1 MTNLTQG
8 QNEKVE
14 KEFAKKNKPKGDG
27 ADISQKG
34 SSGVDI
40 MSALTE
46 PVNAVGNALYQKSG
60 VAGFG
65 ASDTTK
71 QVRDSIS
78 DAAIKSGNPYAMAIG
93 LATKAVD
100 GITDATGLRAAD
112 YTDEQIEDLGLGS
125 DVKAANWVQHVF
137 SSLPGSAGFGNIAT
151 KKLTNAEVSQDTE
164 NVRNAFSG
172 SLKQMDAAAAVGG
185 TGMAWFLRGAQ
196 NKMQAKIDEANERN
210 KLLTNISRTNTLAK
224 ENTYSQ
230 ELNAQNQNRYS
241 GNSGTMAL
249 GRHGMELPDKHMIAV
264 ILEARSNMPKKGVE
278 KVSDESEKLPGI
290 DTNVIPEGALHAHKN
305 HLEEANPD
313 MDKVTEKGIPV
324 IATDSQGVDYQQ
336 LAEIESAEIIFRK
349 KLTDKIEEL
358 MKDGSE
364 KAMIRAGKLLA
375 REIMCNTDDNTGE
388 FLDGDD

>member
-1 MTNLTQG
+1 
-8 QNEKVE
+8 
-14 KEFAKKNKPKGDG
+14 
-27 ADISQKG
+27 
-34 SSGVDI
+34 

-151 KKLTNAEVSQDTE
+151 KKLTNAEISQDTE

-185 TGMAWFLRGAQ
+185 TGMAWFLRRAQ

-241 GNSGTMAL
+241 GNSGATAL
-249 GRHGMELPDKHMIAV
+249 ARHGMELPDKHMIAV

-278 KVSDESEKLPGI
+278 KASDESEKLPGI